1 MASNSRWKKSLLNF
15 FHLEHYWKHPLFS
28 AVRRTGQRLARGL
41 RQWSHSLSKAATA
54 TRLSE
59 LLLIAAAVA
68 SIGLLIVVPLASV
81 FVAAFAN
88 GPRAWWE
95 AIAHDPD
102 TRHAIWLSLTVA
114 PVAVAFNT
122 IFGIAAAWLVARF
135 RFPGRTLLVSLFDV
149 PFSVSPVVAGLA
161 LVLIFGRQGLF
172 GPTLATFGA
181 KVIFAWPGLVLA
193 TTFVTLPMVVRELIP
208 VMEAIGPEEELAAVS
223 LGANGW
229 QVFWRITLPNIRWA
243 LLHGIVLA
251 NARAMGEFG
260 AVYVVS
266 GHIAGATDTMP
277 LRVEKLFQ
285 EYRTPASMAVA
296 SVLAGLALVT
306 LVAKVVIERQL
317 EAESKELEAARASDA
332 GTDPTTGGDLS

>member
-1 MASNSRWKKSLLNF
+1 MRKPTITSANPLTHRLL
-15 FHLEHYWKHPLFS
+15 
-28 AVRRTGQRLARGL
+28 V
-41 RQWSHSLSKAATA
+41 
-54 TRLSE
+54 
-59 LLLIAAAVA
+59 AAAAGIV
-68 SIGLLIVVPLASV
+68 GLLIVVPLASV
-81 FVAAFAN
+81 FAEAFAE
-88 GPRAWWE
+88 GPAAWWR
-95 AIAHDPD
+95 ALAHDPD

-114 PVAVAFNT
+114 PIAVAINT
-122 IFGIAAAWLVARF
+122 VFGIAAAWLVSRF
-135 RFPGRTLLVSLFDV
+135 RFPGRSLLITLCDV

-161 LVLIFGRQGLF
+161 LVLIFGRQGLL
-172 GPTLATFGA
+172 GPTLATLGW
-181 KVIFAWPGLVLA
+181 KVIFSWPGLVLA
-193 TTFVTLPMVVRELIP
+193 TTFVTLPLVVRELIP

-223 LGANGW
+223 LGASGW
-229 QVFWRITLPNIRWA
+229 QVSTRVTLPNIRWA

-306 LVAKVVIERQL
+306 LVAKFVIERRL
-317 EAESKELEAARASDA
+317 ETEARELEAARSLPDTIDGSGTPPGA
-332 GTDPTTGGDLS
+332 GTRTSTQGPTA

>member
-1 MASNSRWKKSLLNF
+1 MPKPTITAAN
-15 FHLEHYWKHPLFS
+15 PLTE
-28 AVRRTGQRLARGL
+28 R
-41 RQWSHSLSKAATA
+41 
-54 TRLSE
+54 
-59 LLLIAAAVA
+59 LLITAAVG
-68 SIGLLIVVPLASV
+68 IVGLLIVVPLASV
-81 FVAAFAN
+81 FTEAFAE
-88 GPRAWWE
+88 GPAAWWR
-95 AIAHDPD
+95 ALAHDPD

-114 PVAVAFNT
+114 PLAVAINT
-122 IFGIAAAWLVARF
+122 IFGIATAWLVSRF
-135 RFPGRTLLVSLFDV
+135 RFPGRSLLITLCDV

-161 LVLIFGRQGLF
+161 LVLIFGRQGLL
-172 GPTLATFGA
+172 GPTLASLGW
-181 KVIFAWPGLVLA
+181 KVIFSWPGLVLA
-193 TTFVTLPMVVRELIP
+193 TTFVTLPLVVRELIP

-223 LGANGW
+223 LGASGW
-229 QVFWRITLPNIRWA
+229 QVFTRVTLPNIRWA

-306 LVAKVVIERQL
+306 LVAKFVIERQL
-317 EAESKELEAARASDA
+317 EAEARELEAARSLPDTIDGSDTSLDA
-332 GTDPTTGGDLS
+332 NARTTTQGLPS

>member
-1 MASNSRWKKSLLNF
+1 MPTHTSPREPRRSPLDALLV
-15 FHLEHYWKHPLFS
+15 
-28 AVRRTGQRLARGL
+28 AG
-41 RQWSHSLSKAATA
+41 
-54 TRLSE
+54 
-59 LLLIAAAVA
+59 AVA
-68 SIGLLIVVPLASV
+68 TIGLLIVVPLASV
-81 FVAAFAN
+81 FAEAFSQ
-88 GPRAWWE
+88 GPQAWWE

-114 PVAVAFNT
+114 PVAVAINT
-122 IFGIAAAWLVARF
+122 LFGIAAAWLVARF
-135 RFPGRTLLVSLFDV
+135 RFPGRSLLVALFDV

-161 LVLIFGRQGLF
+161 LVLIFGRQGLL
-172 GPTLATFGA
+172 GPTLAWLA
-181 KVIFAWPGLVLA
+181 VKVIFAWPGLVLA
-193 TTFVTLPMVVRELIP
+193 TTFVTLPLVVRELIP

-229 QVFWRITLPNIRWA
+229 QVFWRVTLPNIRWA

-296 SVLAGLALVT
+296 SVLACLALIT
-306 LVAKVVIERQL
+306 LVAKVVIERRL
-317 EAESKELEAARASDA
+317 EAESEELAAVRSATADIDPSTSQA
-332 GTDPTTGGDLS
+332 GAA

>member
-1 MASNSRWKKSLLNF
+1 MPQPTITSAS
-15 FHLEHYWKHPLFS
+15 PLTE
-28 AVRRTGQRLARGL
+28 R
-41 RQWSHSLSKAATA
+41 
-54 TRLSE
+54 
-59 LLLIAAAVA
+59 LLIAAAVGV
-68 SIGLLIVVPLASV
+68 IGLLIVVPLASV
-81 FVAAFAN
+81 FAEAFAE
-88 GPRAWWE
+88 GPAAWWR
-95 AIAHDPD
+95 ALAHDPD

-114 PVAVAFNT
+114 PLAVAINT
-122 IFGIAAAWLVARF
+122 VFGIATAWLVSRF
-135 RFPGRTLLVSLFDV
+135 RFPGRALLITLCDV

-161 LVLIFGRQGLF
+161 LVLIFGRQGLL
-172 GPTLATFGA
+172 GPMLQSLGW

-193 TTFVTLPMVVRELIP
+193 TTFVTLPLVVRELIP

-223 LGANGW
+223 LGASGW
-229 QVFWRITLPNIRWA
+229 QVFTRITLPNIRWA

-306 LVAKVVIERQL
+306 LVAKVVIERHL
-317 EAESKELEAARASDA
+317 EAEAHALAAARSLPDSLDNTPHDASL
-332 GTDPTTGGDLS
+332 TTSTKGPVA

>member
-1 MASNSRWKKSLLNF
+1 MANTLPTKPGRTPLDALL
-15 FHLEHYWKHPLFS
+15 
-28 AVRRTGQRLARGL
+28 VTG
-41 RQWSHSLSKAATA
+41 
-54 TRLSE
+54 
-59 LLLIAAAVA
+59 AVA
-68 SIGLLIVVPLASV
+68 TIGLLIVVPLASV
-81 FVAAFAN
+81 FAEAFSQ
-88 GPRAWWE
+88 GPQAWWE

-122 IFGIAAAWLVARF
+122 VFGIAAAWLVARF
-135 RFPGRTLLVSLFDV
+135 RFPGRTLLVALFDV

-161 LVLIFGRQGLF
+161 LVLIFGRQGIL
-172 GPTLATFGA
+172 GPTLAWLA
-181 KVIFAWPGLVLA
+181 MKVIFAWPGLVLA
-193 TTFVTLPMVVRELIP
+193 TTFVTLPLVVRELIP

-229 QVFWRITLPNIRWA
+229 QVFWRVTLPNIRWA

-296 SVLAGLALVT
+296 SVLAALALVT
-306 LVAKVVIERQL
+306 LVAKVVIERRL
-317 EAESKELEAARASDA
+317 EAESRDLAAVRNVAAKSD
-332 GTDPTTGGDLS
+332 PSPS